1 MTIVW
6 ADDITGAAEI
16 AGISLRYGLN
26 TALLTSLSTEEFAKA
41 DTIVIATNIRSAS
54 KDDAEKQSLEIC
66 RIIDEYIKSQA
77 DNAETQLF
85 IKTDSVL
92 RGHINTELS
101 AAMSTLNRNSSLLIA
116 QNPSKGRII
125 KSSTYYINGTKLE
138 DTLFNKDPEFPA
150 ISSSPAAIVGGNC
163 TILPV
168 EEDIRDGRNTIFIG
182 EAATTDDIKNQMS
195 KAEGGMI
202 LAGGADFF
210 EAYLLQNVLPH
221 HTPET
226 ACQHTDITELASD
239 CSLVVSGSTQGKSIL
254 DTPLMKRLHAK
265 EISIPDDVFEGADPS
280 SWIADSCTMFSSS
293 LAMIMRIGEHEFK
306 GVEYAQRLKRV
317 MALATEALIRT
328 KKTSLLIIEGGA
340 TAFAILEQLKWNK
353 FSMTHEFAPGV
364 VAMRHCET
372 TVILKPGSYS
382 WGELFN

>member
-41 DTIVIATNIRSAS
+41 DTVVIATNIRSAS

-66 RIIDEYIKSQA
+66 RIIDGYIKSQA
-77 DNAETQLF
+77 ANTETQLF

-101 AAMSTLNRNSSLLIA
+101 AAMSTLNRNCSLLIA

-168 EEDIRDGRNTIFIG
+168 EEDIRYGRNTIFIG
-182 EAATTDDIKNQMS
+182 EAATTDDIRKQMS

-221 HTPET
+221 HSPET
-226 ACQHTDITELASD
+226 TCQHTDITELASD

-265 EISIPDDVFEGADPS
+265 ETSIPDDVFEGADPS
-280 SWIADSCTMFSSS
+280 SWVADSCTIFSSS
-293 LAMIMRIGEHEFK
+293 QAMIMRIGEHEFK